1 MHNLNLT
8 VKRGME
14 YYVRLLYTWLLRVIC
29 LHEIQSVVFGE
40 VLFTEGVYLIVISS
54 SISGS
59 EERRANTSSYL
70 GPFFR

>member
-8 VKRGME
+8 GKRGME

-29 LHEIQSVVFGE
+29 LQSIVFGE

-59 EERRANTSSYL
+59 GERRANTSSYL
-70 GPFFR
+70 CPFFR